1 MCDAVHGPR
10 MDLGLDDQTVL
21 LTASTSGLGKASA
34 TAFAADGAN
43 VVLCGRDE
51 DRLDAAVED
60 VREAATGEVR
70 GVTADIT
77 DPDDVEALVDA
88 TVEAFGGLDHLVLSA
103 GGPPSGPFLDT
114 DERDWYA
121 AYDLLVM
128 SVVRAVKA
136 AYPHLEESD
145 AGTVTAI
152 TSTSV
157 DTPIEGLVLSNAVR
171 RGVIGVIET
180 LAVELAPDVRAN
192 AVLPG
197 PFETPRIEELVEQA
211 VERGDYADYE
221 TGIADRSVGIP
232 MERVGDPRELG
243 DVVAFLAS
251 ERAGYVNGVSLPV
264 DGGRLRNGA

>member
-1 MCDAVHGPR
+1 MH
-10 MDLGLDDQTVL
+10 LELDDETALV
-21 LTASTSGLGKASA
+21 TASTSGLGKASA
-34 TAFAADGAN
+34 TALAAEGAN

-51 DRLDAAVED
+51 ERLDAALDD
-60 VREAATGEVR
+60 VRKEAVGNVE
-70 GVTADIT
+70 GVSADIT
-77 DPDDVEALVDA
+77 DPDDMAALVDA

-114 DERDWYA
+114 DEGDWYD

-136 AYPHLEESD
+136 AHPYLSESD

-157 DTPIEGLVLSNAVR
+157 ETPIEGLVLSNAVR
-171 RGVIGVIET
+171 RGVIGLIET
-180 LAVELAPDVRAN
+180 LAVELAPEIRAN

-197 PFETPRIEELVEQA
+197 TFETPRIGSLVEQG

-221 TGIADRSVGIP
+221 SGIEEWGVGIP
-232 MERVGDPRELG
+232 EGRVGDPRELG

-251 ERAGYVNGVSLPV
+251 ERASYVNGVSLPI
-264 DGGRLRNGA
+264 DGGVLLE

>member
-1 MCDAVHGPR
+1 
-10 MDLGLDDQTVL
+10 MDLGLTDETALV
-21 LTASTSGLGKASA
+21 TASTSGLGKASA
-34 TAFAADGAN
+34 TALAAEGAN

-51 DRLDAAVED
+51 ERLDDAIED
-60 VREAATGEVR
+60 VREAATGDVT
-70 GVTADIT
+70 GVSADIT
-77 DPDDVEALVDA
+77 DPDDVEALVEA
-88 TVEAFGGLDHLVLSA
+88 TVEAFGSLDHLVLSA

-114 DERDWYA
+114 AERDWYE

-128 SVVRAVKA
+128 SAVRAVKA
-136 AYPHLEESD
+136 AHPYLSESD

-157 DTPIEGLVLSNAVR
+157 ETPIGGLVLSNAVR
-171 RGVIGVIET
+171 RGVIGLVET

-211 VERGDYADYE
+211 VERGEYPDYE
-221 TGIADRSVGIP
+221 TGIADWGVDIP
-232 MERVGDPRELG
+232 MERVGAPRELG

-251 ERAGYVNGVSLPV
+251 ERASYVNGVSLPI
-264 DGGRLRNGA
+264 DGGRLQQG